1 MTWKK
6 LGYPHF
12 QELPISSHIQTHQ
25 IPAVWG
31 STVPLVSGAG
41 PTALWLCGAPCWT
54 ASCGSK
60 AGGGEVSRGLNWIMD
75 WSCDDCD
82 GHDYGWL
89 WLWFWM
95 ILVMIMDWWWLM
107 MTLMALWLLVED
119 LYADRHIQVLVSTA
133 TLAWGRVL
141 RHLNVQEPGLWKSW
155 GHEIWIDLDSFMLLY
170 VSIVNRFYFNARNGQ
185 VRTSCIFTWHVWHF
199 SFNLVASSASCAGVN
214 LPAHTVIIKGT
225 QAGSEVFEL
234 IGTVDPTHGTHGTHG
249 TSGVQPTEGPVGWV
263 VSHGHATGSHWIAG
277 ESHDFCSFC
286 VRFYI

>member
-1 MTWKK
+1 M
-6 LGYPHF
+6 GYPPF
-12 QELPISSHIQTHQ
+12 QELPISSHIQIHQ

-82 GHDYGWL
+82 GYDSGWL

-95 ILVMIMDWWWLM
+95 ILVMIMDWWWRF
-107 MTLMALWLLVED
+107 LVED

-141 RHLNVQEPGLWKSW
+141 RHLNVQERGLWSW
-155 GHEIWIDLDSFMLLY
+155 DMDRLDSFMMLY
-170 VSIVNRFYFNARNGQ
+170 VSIGF
-185 VRTSCIFTWHVWHF
+185 I
-199 SFNLVASSASCAGVN
+199 
-214 LPAHTVIIKGT
+214 
-225 QAGSEVFEL
+225 
-234 IGTVDPTHGTHGTHG
+234 
-249 TSGVQPTEGPVGWV
+249 
-263 VSHGHATGSHWIAG
+263 
-277 ESHDFCSFC
+277 
-286 VRFYI
+286 